1 MRSVVLRRGTSS
13 LILGQDYREYHPFL
27 LRNNREMYTTECD
40 TTLVKLGNVLMLII
54 FLAITIN
61 FWAVT
66 SSLLSLKGSQSL
78 IHNQWQSNHR
88 GG

>member
-1 MRSVVLRRGTSS
+1 MRSVVLRRGTSF

-27 LRNNREMYTTECD
+27 LRTECD